1 MIQGVV
7 CRGHKC
13 KCRLAPPAT
22 VQTTLNCISC
32 ISTGPTVF
40 VSHFLVFVFQVLRY
54 LSSISIWM
62 GATVIVS
69 HSRAGWHTMLQVII
83 PLQYATYANKPIET
97 NSGANP
103 KPLKSK
109 NLQRNAFS
117 FSQVSFCNQSI
128 GDLEEC
134 HSPVMQLHTGEK
146 YNTLHT
152 RDVPTITVQECT
164 WRVQMPNVPPKKWKK
179 VSQKISVPKNYPPSQ
194 SRDAHNECKCK
205 MFPPKK

>member
-40 VSHFLVFVFQVLRY
+40 VSHFLVFVFHVLRY

-69 HSRAGWHTMLQVII
+69 HSRAGRHTMLQVII
-83 PLQYATYANKPIET
+83 PLQYATYANKPKET

-109 NLQRNAFS
+109 NLPRNAFS
-117 FSQVSFCNQSI
+117 FSQVSFSNQSI
-128 GDLEEC
+128 GEPLNLEEC
-134 HSPVMQLHTGEK
+134 HSPVMHTGEK
-146 YNTLHT
+146 YQLYTLEMCQPLQFRNAH
-152 RDVPTITVQECT
+152 DECNC
-164 WRVQMPNVPPKKWKK
+164 Q
-179 VSQKISVPKNYPPSQ
+179 
-194 SRDAHNECKCK
+194 
-205 MFPPKK
+205 MFPQKSGKKCPRK